1 MVWKMLGVIIF
12 LAFLPAAGFSQTGV
26 WSTLAMLK
34 YDRNDDGTI
43 NPEGKFLPMIQRL
56 EGKEI
61 TVRGYM
67 IPLTG
72 KRAQSNFMFSAYPY
86 ATCFFCGQAGPET
99 VMEVFME
106 GNKALEFSETPVELK
121 GVFRFQP
128 SKGEIMYTLEKASLI
143 KG

>member
-1 MVWKMLGVIIF
+1 MVYRILMVLFFAGCF
-12 LAFLPAAGFSQTGV
+12 STAAFSQTGV

-34 YDRNDDGTI
+34 YDRNADGTI
-43 NPEGKFLPMIQRL
+43 NPEGKFLPMIQKL
-56 EGKEI
+56 DGKEI

-67 IPLTG
+67 IPLSG

-106 GNKALEFSETPVELK
+106 GNKALEFSETPIELK
-121 GVFRFQP
+121 GVFRFVP
-128 SKGEIMYTLEKASLI
+128 SKGEISYLLEKGKLI
-143 KG
+143 N

>member
-1 MVWKMLGVIIF
+1 MLVVLI
-12 LAFLPAAGFSQTGV
+12 LWAYLPMIGASQTGV

-34 YDRNDDGTI
+34 YDRNADGTL
-43 NPEGKFLPMIQRL
+43 NLEGKFLPMIQKL
-56 EGKEI
+56 DGKEI

-67 IPLTG
+67 IPLSG

-106 GNKALEFSETPVELK
+106 GSKALEFSETPIELK
-121 GVFRFQP
+121 GVFRFVP
-128 SKGEIMYTLEKASLI
+128 SKGEIMYTLEKASAV